1 MEPKPTVKLT
11 SFHLAGIIP
20 VAGHKHDFGFQW
32 DNVLMPIA
40 ENYTALERSVMECA
54 YAGCETIWIVC
65 NEDVQPLIRHR
76 LGEMVQDPIWYG
88 RTLSLNPEE
97 ERKQIPI
104 YYVPVHPKDRDRV
117 DCYAWSILHGANT
130 AYWIS
135 KQMSVWVT
143 PDKYYVSFPLSTYPE
158 NAPRVH
164 RKLISSDNNFFFCY
178 NGKTLKDGEYMGFTF
193 GPEDFIKSRQVIRK
207 EGTREWKDS
216 NNEIPTER
224 LPFEKRWSARHF
236 SLDKVFKPV
245 IILESN
251 TKELEWYHDLS
262 SWDGYTGYFASEE
275 SKTIQRPYK
284 GLLKYHE
291 WNGLGVENANKDN
304 IGDTEH
310 NNGSTESD

>member
-1 MEPKPTVKLT
+1 
-11 SFHLAGIIP
+11 
-20 VAGHKHDFGFQW
+20 
-32 DNVLMPIA
+32 
-40 ENYTALERSVMECA
+40 
-54 YAGCETIWIVC
+54 
-65 NEDVQPLIRHR
+65 
-76 LGEMVQDPIWYG
+76 VQDPVWYG
-88 RTLSLNPEE
+88 RTLSLNPKEQ
-97 ERKQIPI
+97 RKPIPI
-104 YYVPVHPKDRDRV
+104 YYVPVHPKDRDRI

-135 KQMSVWVT
+135 RQMSVWVT
-143 PDKYYVSFPLSTYPE
+143 PDRYYVSFPLSVYPE

-178 NGKTLKDGEYMGFTF
+178 NGKTVKDGEYMGFTF

-207 EGTREWKDS
+207 EGTREWKS
-216 NNEIPTER
+216 SVEIPTER
-224 LPFEKRWSARHF
+224 LPLEKRWSARYF

-251 TKELEWYHDLS
+251 VKELGWYHDLS
-262 SWDGYTGYFASEE
+262 SWEGYTSYFASEE

-304 IGDTEH
+304 IGETEH
-310 NNGSTESD
+310 NDGSTESD